1 MMFPR
6 LGLINKNQKG
16 FTLIELMVAI
26 AISSVITGGI
36 TMTIFQVIIGSARTN
51 NHMIAVR
58 QAQNAGY
65 WVSHDAQMAQ
75 SVTLG
80 ASSGFPL
87 TLTWTDWDDNEVHQ
101 VAYTLEDMTGGS
113 KQLKRS
119 HSSNGTTEAAII
131 AQFID
136 LTTTK
141 CEAGGT
147 FTLPDTNDAFTIT
160 GGTVADSG
168 TITVTAGSIS
178 VTASSGATINGGATW
193 TGTAGQS
200 APWTTPAASGT
211 VKVTANAASTAGV
224 WTSATA
230 SAKVAVTT
238 DTGTLNAAVT
248 GGAFT
253 LTVTVSVGTVSQKQ
267 SETRVYEIVP
277 RPG

>member
-6 LGLINKNQKG
+6 LRLINKNQKG

-75 SVTLG
+75 SVGLG

-87 TLTWTDWDDNEVHQ
+87 TLTWTDWNTNNV
-101 VAYTLEDMTGGS
+101 YTVIYSLVGNKLQQDHYTN
-113 KQLKRS
+113 KAT
-119 HSSNGTTEAAII
+119 NPTPDATTIV

-136 LTTTK
+136 PTKTK
-141 CEAGGT
+141 CEAGGA
-147 FTLPDTNDAFTIT
+147 FTLPDNGDAFTIT

-178 VTASSGATINGGATW
+178 VTT
-193 TGTAGQS
+193 TGTATYNAVTG
-200 APWTTPAASGT
+200 AWTTPAASGT
-211 VKVTANAASTAGV
+211 VKVTASAASTAGV

-230 SAKVAVTT
+230 SAKVAITT

-248 GGAFT
+248 GGAYT
-253 LTVTVSVGTVSQKQ
+253 LTVTVSVGTVSQQQ

-277 RPG
+277 RPSA

>member
-1 MMFPR
+1 MTFPR

-75 SVTLG
+75 SIRIGDDPAT
-80 ASSGFPL
+80 FL
-87 TLTWTDWDDNEVHQ
+87 TLTWTDWDGTQNV
-101 VAYTLEDMTGGS
+101 VTYTLENMTGGS

-119 HSSNGTTEAAII
+119 RSFNGTLETSIA

-136 LTTTK
+136 TTK
-141 CEAGGT
+141 TKCGFSGGGT
-147 FTLPDTNDAFTIT
+147 FTLLDTNDAFTISS
-160 GGTVADSG
+160 GVGADSG
-168 TITVTAGSIS
+168 TITVAAGSIS
-178 VTASSGATINGGATW
+178 LVSTSGGATYNAS
-193 TGTAGQS
+193 TGAW
-200 APWTTPAASGT
+200 ATPAAGATAPTIVLRASANNTLGT
-211 VKVTANAASTAGV
+211 WTSTTA
-224 WTSATA
+224 SATA
-230 SAKVAVTT
+230 VITT
-238 DTGTLNAAVT
+238 DASVPKNATITGHVFVFA
-248 GGAFT
+248 
-253 LTVTVSVGTVSQKQ
+253 VTVSVGTVSQQQ
-267 SETRVYEIVP
+267 SETRIYEIVP